1 MKNYALL
8 IMAIVALA
16 GCSTSYKGSIKAQNN
31 PDASKS
37 VSYVASQGTGHSA
50 VLINR

>member
-1 MKNYALL
+1 MKIYALL

-16 GCSTSYKGSIKAQNN
+16 GCSTSYKGSIKAINS

-37 VSYVASQGTGHSA
+37 GTYVASQGTGHSA
-50 VLINR
+50 VLVNR